1 MEGPSAGRRVGV
13 EPPICEKQQVRTPR
27 LLVPPPFLAALL
39 LTAGGVAP
47 TGCAAPEPAAGGPGD
62 LDAVLD
68 DARAEGSD
76 PSLDGKPGRTAADR
90 ARAEALVAEGT
101 RLRDAGDL
109 PGSRRVLDQALQ
121 LDASYARAH
130 VEWALTAEGLAV
142 EPAQVASHYQLGAR
156 LAPQDA
162 RAQLLAAAWA
172 ARQGDTARALEG
184 YDRALVA
191 DPRSLEAWARRGD
204 LLLVRGDAPA
214 AVASYERARAVDPT
228 FVPALMGLADA
239 GEQAARPDVAE
250 TAHREL
256 VELFPRVAIYRTR
269 LIAFYRRTGQDDKA
283 TAAQRALDKVQ
294 PGDTRKLRKLK
305 KLKKLR

>member
-1 MEGPSAGRRVGV
+1 MEGPSASRRVGV

-27 LLVPPPFLAALL
+27 LIFPPPLLAALL
-39 LTAGGVAP
+39 LAAAVAP
-47 TGCAAPEPAAGGPGD
+47 TGCAAPEPAGGGPGD
-62 LDAVLD
+62 LDAALD
-68 DARAEGSD
+68 DALAGGGD
-76 PSLDGKPGRTAADR
+76 PSLGGKPGRTAADR

-109 PGSRRVLDQALQ
+109 PGSRQVLDQALQ

-142 EPAQVASHYQLGAR
+142 EPALVASHYQLGAR
-156 LAPQDA
+156 LAPQDP

-172 ARQGDTARALEG
+172 ARQGDAARALEG

-191 DPRSLEAWARRGD
+191 DPRSIEAWARRGD
-204 LLLVRGDAPA
+204 LLLARGDALA
-214 AVASYERARAVDPT
+214 AVASYERARAVDPA

-239 GEQAARPDVAE
+239 GEKAARPDVAE
-250 TAHREL
+250 AAHQEL

-294 PGDTRKLRKLK
+294 PGDTRKLRKLR
-305 KLKKLR
+305 KLESRR